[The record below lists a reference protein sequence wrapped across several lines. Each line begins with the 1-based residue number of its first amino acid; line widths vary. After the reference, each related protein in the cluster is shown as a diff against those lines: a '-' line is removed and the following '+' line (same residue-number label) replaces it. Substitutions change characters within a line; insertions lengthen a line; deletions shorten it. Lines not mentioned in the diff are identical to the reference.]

1 MNKNFIIMFIIL
13 TLGLILLI
21 LSYYIVNNKNQ
32 KPQIKNIKISN
43 KEYRV
48 EVVKSFADQAKGL
61 SQRDNMG
68 EIDGML
74 FEYPDNQIRSFWMK
88 GMRFDLDIVWINDN
102 KIIGITKDVSHV
114 DQNKSYKSPEECNMV
129 LELPAGEAEK
139 NNLQIGD
146 EINFK

>member
-1 MNKNFIIMFIIL
+1 MFIIL